1 MNKRQTAS
9 TEDSG
14 EAVKKQWARHGKN
27 EKDSNPAMM
36 PFSYAGLALG
46 PNQIRLMKLKDGS
59 DNTKIEFEL
68 HTKERGRA
76 EYHALSYTWGSPVGD
91 QEAIC
96 NGQSMMITTKLQLA
110 LSRLRKVQKDAYL
123 WVDAVCIDQAD
134 PDEKSIQVRRMS
146 EIYRDAA
153 AVIVWLGEEND
164 GTGLGIQLL
173 SNLCRAF
180 PSSNGDDIRSLY
192 LDHSSLPTA
201 EELDKAGQLDK
212 LGIPSDTT
220 SAPWQAA
227 AKILD
232 AAWFGRRWILQEVA
246 RSKKGFFRIGS
257 HETTPEIILGGAYR
271 ILSLPELNHAL
282 DHNQRRNC
290 IRVESIVQLLRMQ
303 QSSWLH
309 ESLADILLETANF
322 ESSDPRD
329 RIFAILGC
337 LDTTVPDHLVDYT
350 KDLTEV
356 LTSVAMCES
365 ERDTDE
371 YFLSLL
377 RGLCYVDKVSDTVP
391 SWIPTWEFSSPA
403 WLSLWDVVEADAVD
417 VAQMEVSISV
427 DRKRLQTRAIIFD
440 RVATVSD
447 PTFERDGLPMARD
460 DPDTQERQFSRDYDE
475 KCDWLVQCER
485 IATGVAD
492 ASLETFLRCY
502 LFGVDLEEQD
512 FDFVNAYQTYLRMGA
527 LKSAVQAGSGN
538 LHPAHYR
545 QRCRRLNVQP
555 QLDMPGL
562 DDAKDAD
569 ADETIAVDE
578 YSRAMSKVAYSWFE
592 TEQLSPRERYGRRFF
607 ASQNGRI
614 GWAPQA
620 VQAGDSLCVI
630 FGFAVPFAIRK
641 VKEEDKS
648 GPGQYRLLGA
658 CYVHDHMDGEI
669 FLDEELER
677 STIEII

>member
-1 MNKRQTAS
+1 
-9 TEDSG
+9 
-14 EAVKKQWARHGKN
+14 
-27 EKDSNPAMM
+27 
-36 PFSYAGLALG
+36 
-46 PNQIRLMKLKDGS
+46 
-59 DNTKIEFEL
+59 
-68 HTKERGRA
+68 
-76 EYHALSYTWGSPVGD
+76 
-91 QEAIC
+91 
-96 NGQSMMITTKLQLA
+96 MMITSNLQLA
-110 LSRLRKVQKDAYL
+110 LSRLRKVQKDTYL
-123 WVDAVCIDQAD
+123 WVDAVCINQAD
-134 PDEKSIQVRRMS
+134 ADEKSIQVRRIS

-164 GTGLGIQLL
+164 STGLGIQLL

-201 EELDKAGQLDK
+201 EELDQAGQLEK
-212 LGIPSDTT
+212 LGIPSDTR
-220 SAPWQAA
+220 SSPWQAA

-246 RSKKGFFRIGS
+246 RSKKCFFRIGG

-290 IRVESIVQLLRMQ
+290 IRVESIVQLLQ
-303 QSSWLH
+303 
-309 ESLADILLETANF
+309 
-322 ESSDPRD
+322 
-329 RIFAILGC
+329 IFAILGC

-356 LTSVAMCES
+356 LTNVAMCES

-371 YFLSLL
+371 FFLSLL
-377 RGLCYVDKVSDTVP
+377 RGLCYVDKLSDSVP
-391 SWIPTWEFSSPA
+391 SWIPTWEISSPA
-403 WLSLWDVVEADAVD
+403 WLSLWDVVEEDAID

-440 RVATVSD
+440 RIATVSD

-460 DPDTQERQFSRDYDE
+460 DPNTQERQFSRDYDE

-502 LFGVDLEEQD
+502 LFGVDFEEQD
-512 FDFVNAYQTYLRMGA
+512 FDIVNAYQTYLRMGA
-527 LKSAVQAGSGN
+527 LKSAVQAGNGN
-538 LHPAHYR
+538 LDPAHYR
-545 QRCRRLNVQP
+545 QRCRQLNVQP
-555 QLDMPGL
+555 HPGL
-562 DDAKDAD
+562 DDAND

-578 YSRAMSKVAYSWFE
+578 YSRAMSKGSVSYSWFE
-592 TEQLSPRERYGRRFF
+592 AEQLSPRERYGRRFF

-630 FGFAVPFAIRK
+630 FGFAVPFAIQK

-677 STIEII
+677 TTIEII